1 MNSTKMCLSGRIPG
15 SSSKTPAGISM
26 NSPCG
31 EASGT
36 GLPQFEQNVDW
47 YGGGL

>member
-1 MNSTKMCLSGRIPG
+1 MY
-15 SSSKTPAGISM
+15 
-26 NSPCG
+26 SPFG

-47 YGGGL
+47 YGGGLYRTGAAYDRTSSRPLSKR

>member
-1 MNSTKMCLSGRIPG
+1 MY
-15 SSSKTPAGISM
+15 
-26 NSPCG
+26 SPFG

-47 YGGGL
+47 YGGGWYRTGAAYDRTSSRPLSRR